1 MDLMNPLRT
10 ASLKGLR
17 KLNSAWKARRKQR
30 ARREFE
36 AVLLQSGDLAIDCGA
51 NIGEITLEMARN
63 GAEVHAFEPNP
74 QAMAVLREKVKGRPA
89 VHCHAAAVSDH
100 DGQASLYLHRKHDVD
115 PMGHSAG
122 SSLVGDKHNLDPD
135 RAIQVPVIDIAR
147 FIRDLDRPVKL
158 LKIDI
163 EGLEARL
170 LNHLLDQDVLD
181 RIEHVFCETHEF
193 KVPGLWRQCR
203 ALRRRLAASGVDHVN
218 LDWA

>member
-1 MDLMNPLRT
+1 MNPVSK
-10 ASLKGLR
+10 AAVKSLR
-17 KLNSAWKARRKQR
+17 KLNSAWKTPRKRR

-36 AVLLQSGDLAIDCGA
+36 SVALRAGDVAIDCGA
-51 NIGEITLEMARN
+51 NIGDITAQMARH

-74 QAMAVLREKVKGRPA
+74 QAMAVLKDRAQGLPA

-100 DGQASLYLHRKHDVD
+100 DGSASLYLHRKHHLD
-115 PMGHSAG
+115 PIGHSAG
-122 SSLVGDKHNLDPD
+122 SSLVAGKHNLDPE
-135 RAIQVPVIDIAR
+135 RAMQVPVVDIAR
-147 FIRDLDRPVKL
+147 FIRELNQPVKL

-170 LNHLLDQDVLD
+170 LNHLLDEGLLD

-203 ALRRRLAASGVDHVN
+203 DLRRRLTASGVEHVN